1 MFSRIFVEKEVY
13 QTPRVQN
20 ILKRFKNVPVQRID
34 DLELIFNRVKKPYL
48 QKRDQLQLFL
58 GQKKGQLVKETP
70 AAYGLSGEPHYY
82 FIHSYNC
89 IYECQY
95 CYLQGYFNSPDI
107 VLFLNY
113 EDIAEEI
120 IRITNE
126 HTSAG
131 LKRVWFHSG
140 EYSDSL
146 ALSHITGELPY
157 LHKIFKELPEA
168 TLELR
173 TKSANIKELLELA
186 PLPNFITSFSLST
199 QRHSKEYDL
208 KTAPLKTRI
217 KIISQLANK
226 GHPIGLHLD
235 PIIYSDTFIEDT
247 NELIDLLFSSVSPDQ
262 INYISLGV
270 VRFTKDVYHQVQ
282 QNYPESSLLASEFS
296 KSFDQ
301 KIRYPKPMRLWMLHK
316 VKSMLIEAGMQEKK
330 IYLCME
336 EDDDQG

>member
-1 MFSRIFVEKEVY
+1 MFSRIFVEQSVY
-13 QTPRVQN
+13 DRPRTQS
-20 ILKRFKNVPVQRID
+20 ILKRFKNIPYQKIQ

-58 GQKKGQLVKETP
+58 GEKRGQLVKQTP

-120 IRITNE
+120 QRLTKE
-126 HTSAG
+126 HTKAG
-131 LKRVWFHSG
+131 TKRVWFHSG

-157 LHKIFKELPEA
+157 LHKVFSSLPNA

-173 TKSANIKELLELA
+173 TKSANIKELLKLP
-186 PLPNFITSFSLST
+186 PLPNFITSFSLSSE
-199 QRHSKEYDL
+199 RHSKEYDL

-217 KIISQLANK
+217 KMISQLAERN
-226 GHPIGLHLD
+226 HPIGLHFD
-235 PIIYSDTFIEDT
+235 PIIYSDTFIEDMSQ
-247 NELIDLLFSSVSPDQ
+247 LINMLFSHVTPQQ

-282 QNYPESSLLASEFS
+282 QNYPKSSLLASEFS

-301 KIRYPKPMRLWMLHK
+301 KIRYPRPMRLWMLHK
-316 VKSMLIEAGMQEKK
+316 VKDMLMQAGMQEDK

-336 EDDDQG
+336 EDDD

>member
-1 MFSRIFVEKEVY
+1 MFSRIFVEES
-13 QTPRVQN
+13 VQKN
-20 ILKRFKNVPVQRID
+20 ARAQKILQRFNQVPVQQIE
-34 DLELIFNRVKKPYL
+34 DLELIFNRVKRPYL
-48 QKRDQLQLFL
+48 HKRDQLQLFL
-58 GQKKGQLVKETP
+58 GKKKGQLVKETP

-113 EDIAEEI
+113 EDIAQEI
-120 IRITNE
+120 ERVTKK
-126 HTSAG
+126 HTQEGAE
-131 LKRVWFHSG
+131 RVWFHSG

-157 LHKIFKELPEA
+157 LHQVFSSLPKA

-173 TKSANIKELLELA
+173 TKSANIKELLSLP
-186 PLPNFITSFSLST
+186 PLPNFITSFSLSSA
-199 QRHSKEYDL
+199 RHSKEYDL

-217 KIISQLANK
+217 NMISKLSQK

-235 PIIYSDTFIEDT
+235 PIIYTETFIEDMA
-247 NELIDLLFSSVSPDQ
+247 ELIDMLFNNITPDHVS
-262 INYISLGV
+262 YISLGV

-282 QNYPESSLLASEFS
+282 QNYPDSSLLASEFS

-301 KIRYPKPMRLWMLHK
+301 KIRYPKPMRLWMLYK
-316 VKSMLIEAGMQEKK
+316 VKDMLMKAGMPEKK
-330 IYLCME
+330 LYLCME
-336 EDDDQG
+336 DDDDQG

>member
-1 MFSRIFVEKEVY
+1 MFSRIFVEDSVY
-13 QTPRVQN
+13 ESGRTQS
-20 ILKRFKNVPVQRID
+20 ILKRFKNVPVQKID
-34 DLELIFNRVKKPYL
+34 DLEMIFNRVKKPYL

-113 EDIAEEI
+113 EDIAKEI
-120 IRITNE
+120 ERITKE
-126 HTSAG
+126 RTQAG
-131 LKRVWFHSG
+131 AERVWFHSG

-157 LHKIFKELPEA
+157 LHKVFSSLPKA

-173 TKSANIKELLELA
+173 TKSANIKELLELP
-186 PLPNFITSFSLST
+186 PLPNFITSFSLSSA
-199 QRHSKEYDL
+199 RHSKEYDL

-217 KIISQLANK
+217 KMISQLAQK

-235 PIIYSDTFIEDT
+235 PIIYTDTFVEDMT
-247 NELIDLLFSSVSPDQ
+247 ELIELLFSNVSPDQ
-262 INYISLGV
+262 ISYISLGV

-301 KIRYPKPMRLWMLHK
+301 KIRYPRPMRLWMLHK
-316 VKSMLIEAGMQEKK
+316 VKDMLMKAGMGEEK